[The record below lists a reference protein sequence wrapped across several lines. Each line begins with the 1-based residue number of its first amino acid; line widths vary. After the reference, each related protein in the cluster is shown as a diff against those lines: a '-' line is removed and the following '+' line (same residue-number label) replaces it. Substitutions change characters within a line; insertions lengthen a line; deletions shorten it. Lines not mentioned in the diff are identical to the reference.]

1 MTSTTTSTRA
11 AAPASGVWKFDP
23 MHSAL
28 TITARHLMVTK
39 VRGTFE
45 DIDVEIVVA
54 EDPAESRVE
63 VVAQAASVTTGAAD
77 RDGHLRSAD
86 FLDVENHP
94 TITFRSTSI
103 TPYGEGWKLTGDL
116 TIRDVTK
123 PVTFDLSFDGSAQ
136 DPYGNTKAALSAV
149 GEIDREEWGLTWNVP
164 LEGGGV
170 LVSRRFGVEFDI
182 QATLAE

>member
-1 MTSTTTSTRA
+1 MTSSTATSRV
-11 AAPASGVWKFDP
+11 AAPAPGVWQFDP

-45 DIDVEIVVA
+45 EMDVDIVVA
-54 EDPAESRVE
+54 EEPAESTVE
-63 VVAQAASVTTGAAD
+63 VVAQAGSVTTGVAD
-77 RDGHLRSAD
+77 RDGHLRSSD

-94 TITFRSTSI
+94 TITFRSTGI
-103 TPYGEGWKLTGDL
+103 APDGDGWKLTGDL

-123 PVTFDLSFDGSAQ
+123 PVTFDLSFEGSAE
-136 DPYGNTKAALSAV
+136 DPYGNTKAAFTAI
-149 GEIDREEWGLTWNVP
+149 GEIDREDWGLTWNVP

-170 LVSRRFGVEFDI
+170 LVSKRFGVEFDI
-182 QATLAE
+182 QATLQE

>member
-1 MTSTTTSTRA
+1 MTSTTATTRA
-11 AAPASGVWKFDP
+11 AVPAPGVWKFDP
-23 MHSAL
+23 THSAL

-45 DIDVEIVVA
+45 DMDVQIVVA
-54 EDPAESRVE
+54 DDPSQSTVE
-63 VVAQAASVTTGAAD
+63 VVAQAGSVTTGVPD

-94 TITFRSTSI
+94 TIEFRSTDIS
-103 TPYGEGWKLTGDL
+103 PDGDGWKLTGDL

-123 PVTFDLSFDGSAQ
+123 PATFDLSYEGSAQ
-136 DPYGNTKAALSAV
+136 DPYGNTKAAFTAA

-170 LVSRRFGVEFDI
+170 LVSKRFGVEFDI
-182 QATLAE
+182 QATLEG